1 MVLTISDIQG
11 MPLLHPENRSRV
23 VVAQAPPVLVQE
35 VAARLTNPVSDTGQA
50 VVLVDTL
57 AGATTMPMVQ
67 EATFEVTLDEMLPP
81 AKLLVVVVIC
91 VRPPVETEDVMVG
104 EPDDA
109 IMVM

>member
-1 MVLTISDIQG
+1 MVVLPQV
-11 MPLLHPENRSRV
+11 MRSP
-23 VVAQAPPVLVQE
+23 AALKAPPVLVQE